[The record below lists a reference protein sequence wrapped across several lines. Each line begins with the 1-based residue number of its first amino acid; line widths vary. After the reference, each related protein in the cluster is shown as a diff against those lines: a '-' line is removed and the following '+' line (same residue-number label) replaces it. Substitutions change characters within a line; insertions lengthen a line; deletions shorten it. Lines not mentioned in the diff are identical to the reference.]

1 MKLIIALLTFTSV
14 AAFLPPHAGRKSVAV
29 SHHGHDEE
37 HGITFKDSNPVLAD
51 VFNAVEALF
60 SAPTPVNDPSAPEV
74 ASNPV
79 FADVANA
86 VEALFSAPT
95 PVNDR
100 TAPEVAV
107 VGGFGKSMANAAF
120 GVEALASATTAGRA
134 TRNAPVAQSPLGH
147 SLADAFFG
155 TFKGNDYPDL
165 GFPTGFSGEPH
176 KRTLDAWSYK
186 LDFSKDKAQAK
197 VQPTVVRPRR
207 GSAFPAAVP
216 TEELLSDLVDSAA
229 SSPLDAYMANEIK
242 RAYAGSGANDYPELD
257 KATGYSGTVNRNKG
271 QRSD

>member
-1 MKLIIALLTFTSV
+1 MVDRGRVLSGQPLEAFTPLHPTPAQQRSPWLT
-14 AAFLPPHAGRKSVAV
+14 AATPLAHLRPPTTAGLQ
-29 SHHGHDEE
+29 
-37 HGITFKDSNPVLAD
+37 DSNPVLAD

-95 PVNDR
+95 PVNDPS
-100 TAPEVAV
+100 APEVAV
-107 VGGFGKSMANAAF
+107 VGGFGKSMTNAAF

-155 TFKGNDYPDL
+155 TRHQLRFHSPVHLVSNSFDQ
-165 GFPTGFSGEPH
+165 TG
-176 KRTLDAWSYK
+176 A
-186 LDFSKDKAQAK
+186 
-197 VQPTVVRPRR
+197 PR
-207 GSAFPAAVP
+207 SA
-216 TEELLSDLVDSAA
+216 
-229 SSPLDAYMANEIK
+229 
-242 RAYAGSGANDYPELD
+242 
-257 KATGYSGTVNRNKG
+257 YSE
-271 QRSD
+271 Q

>member
-1 MKLIIALLTFTSV
+1 MVQGPVARRWSIAVASCPDSLSRHSPHSTPAQHRSPWLT
-14 AAFLPPHAGRKSVAV
+14 AATPLAHPRPPTTAGLQ
-29 SHHGHDEE
+29 
-37 HGITFKDSNPVLAD
+37 DSNPVLAD

-95 PVNDR
+95 PVNDPS
-100 TAPEVAV
+100 APEVAV

-165 GFPTGFSGEPH
+165 GFPTGFSG
-176 KRTLDAWSYK
+176 
-186 LDFSKDKAQAK
+186 
-197 VQPTVVRPRR
+197 
-207 GSAFPAAVP
+207 
-216 TEELLSDLVDSAA
+216 
-229 SSPLDAYMANEIK
+229 
-242 RAYAGSGANDYPELD
+242 
-257 KATGYSGTVNRNKG
+257 
-271 QRSD
+271 